1 MKTAK
6 RIALASSCAFSMWA
20 LTGQAMAVTGQEV
33 LENTCAACHVASED
47 GTYDRIND
55 VRKSPE
61 GWEMTLSRMAH
72 NHGVVLTDEEHI
84 AVVRYLSDTQ
94 GLTYAESEPYRYIFE
109 RDPVATDDG
118 PDVLMTETCARC
130 HSYARVGLQRRNAD
144 DWMHLLHFHL
154 GQFPTL
160 ENQAL
165 ARDRDWWGIAHD
177 QIHTYLSE
185 TYPLGEAPAPLT
197 RDISGAYR
205 LAAHQPGLGEVLGTL
220 TLEKDGD
227 DYKVAMRLESGITN
241 EYTGTGRVM
250 GAGEWR
256 ASVTDG
262 KTEIRQVFYI
272 HEDGAIT
279 GRWFDRATDVIGARM
294 AAMPEDAGPAILS
307 LGQPRIKLG
316 EASEIHV
323 AGTGLDQTAE
333 LTLPEG
339 ISGEITGETDYG
351 VTVTLTAEGDAREFE
366 IGLNGQSAKLVA
378 YDTPDRVTVSP
389 ELTLARIGG
398 GGGPIPK
405 VPAQFEALGWLDG
418 PDGQAGTED
427 DIALGVFDAKWSI
440 DNFSA
445 EAAEMR
451 DTEYAGGIDQNG
463 LFTPADAG
471 PNPERKRMT
480 NNLGNL
486 KVIAEVED
494 GGKTLTGE
502 AQLYSTVQRF
512 VDAPIR

>member
-1 MKTAK
+1 
-6 RIALASSCAFSMWA
+6 
-20 LTGQAMAVTGQEV
+20 MAVTGQEV
-33 LENTCAACHVASED
+33 VENTCAACHAANED
-47 GTYDRIND
+47 GTFDRIND

-72 NHGVVLTDEEHI
+72 NHGVALTDEEHI

-94 GLTYAESEPYRYIFE
+94 GLTYAETEPYRYIFE
-109 RDPVATDDG
+109 REPVALDDG
-118 PDVLMTETCARC
+118 PSVLMTETCARC
-130 HSYARVGLQRRNAD
+130 HSYARVGLQRRSAD

-165 ARDRDWWGIAHD
+165 ARDRDWWGIAQT
-177 QIHTYLSE
+177 QIHGYLSD
-185 TYPLGEAPAPLT
+185 TYPLGEAPAPLD
-197 RDISGAYR
+197 RDISGEYR
-205 LAAHQPGLGEVLGTL
+205 LAGHQPGVGGYVGTL
-220 TLEKDGD
+220 ALEKDGE
-227 DYKVAMRLESGITN
+227 DYKVRMSLEGDVTK
-241 EYTGTGRVM
+241 EFTGMGRVM

-256 ASVTDG
+256 ASLSDG
-262 KTEIRQVFYI
+262 ETEIRQVFYV
-272 HEDGAIT
+272 HEDGSIS
-279 GRWFDRATDVIGARM
+279 GRWYDRVYDVIGGRLTALPVSGD
-294 AAMPEDAGPAILS
+294 AALLPTGP
-307 LGQPRIKLG
+307 RRVRLG
-316 EASEIHV
+316 EATEVHMPGIGIGQNS
-323 AGTGLDQTAE
+323 T

-339 ISGEITGETDYG
+339 VTGEITGETGYG
-351 VTVTLTAEGDAREFE
+351 AIVTLTAEGDAREFE
-366 IGLNGQSAKLVA
+366 IGLDGQTAKLVA
-378 YDTPDRVTVSP
+378 FTAPDSITVSP
-389 ELTLARIGG
+389 ELTLARIGD

-405 VPAQFEALGWLDG
+405 VPAQFEALGWLNG
-418 PDGQAGTED
+418 PDGEAGTED
-427 DIALGVFDAKWSI
+427 DIALGVFDAKWSV
-440 DNFSA
+440 DNYTD

-494 GGKTLTGE
+494 GGKALTGE